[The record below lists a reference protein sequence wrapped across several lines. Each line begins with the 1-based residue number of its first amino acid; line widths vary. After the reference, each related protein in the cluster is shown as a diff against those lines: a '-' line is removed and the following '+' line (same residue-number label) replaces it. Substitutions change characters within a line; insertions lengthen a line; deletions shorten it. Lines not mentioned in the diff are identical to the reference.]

1 METNAKPMTVGG
13 FLIKL
18 LQGVLI
24 GLGAVLPGISGGVLC
39 VVFGVYAPIMAL
51 LSNPFRAF
59 KRYAPTLLPVV
70 IGMGIGFLG
79 VSKVLGILLETYPDA
94 SVCLFVGLIV
104 GMLPSLFRE
113 ARSKGPVSG
122 KDYVG
127 MAIAFAALFA
137 LLLILNDLSVEITPN
152 FGWYLFCGF
161 CLAMSVIAPG
171 MSFSTLLM
179 PLGLYT
185 PFVKGIGDFDFD
197 FPVVQRAF
205 TQFLAEDLTGIVTRC
220 GLRIVG
226 RKSEIAWGRYQNVQ
240 NPFFRC
246 IDGFGAYLDHFGF
259 TGLLDADIHQIA
271 DDGVDIAANVAD
283 FREFGRFDLD
293 ERCIGQSRQTARDFG
308 FADTGRSDHQNVF
321 RGDFMPEWFGD
332 LLTAPAVTQC
342 NRNGTFGFGLSD
354 DMFVQ
359 FGDDLLGSQVHDGFV
374 RKK

>member
-59 KRYAPTLLPVV
+59 KRYALTLLPVV

-79 VSKVLGILLETYPDA
+79 VSKVLGILLETSADA

-113 ARSKGPVSG
+113 ARAKGPVTG

-185 PFVKGIGDFDFD
+185 PFVKGIGDFDFGVLIPGGIGALLTVILLAKGMNYLLQKHHSTVSHVIIGIILAATLPIIP
-197 FPVVQRAF
+197 FAGFVSSVQS
-205 TQFLAEDLTGIVTRC
+205 GVTNALC
-220 GLRIVG
+220 LI
-226 RKSEIAWGRYQNVQ
+226 
-240 NPFFRC
+240 
-246 IDGFGAYLDHFGF
+246 FGVAAAL
-259 TGLLDADIHQIA
+259 LLDRFNRK
-271 DDGVDIAANVAD
+271 VDVPD
-283 FREFGRFDLD
+283 
-293 ERCIGQSRQTARDFG
+293 STA
-308 FADTGRSDHQNVF
+308 
-321 RGDFMPEWFGD
+321 
-332 LLTAPAVTQC
+332 
-342 NRNGTFGFGLSD
+342 
-354 DMFVQ
+354 
-359 FGDDLLGSQVHDGFV
+359 
-374 RKK
+374 